1 MFSDVPEM
9 FSVVFRCSFMFS
21 TCYQDVLRIFP
32 WCSEDVLRMFSCY
45 LNDTLVGL
53 IGGVGL
59 VGQMGLLGLV
69 SLVGHRSC

>member
-1 MFSDVPEM
+1 MCSRCVQMPSHVLSCFQMFL
-9 FSVVFRCSFMFS
+9 
-21 TCYQDVLRIFP
+21 DVLRIFP

-53 IGGVGL
+53 ICLVGL

-69 SLVGHRSC
+69 SLVGRRSC